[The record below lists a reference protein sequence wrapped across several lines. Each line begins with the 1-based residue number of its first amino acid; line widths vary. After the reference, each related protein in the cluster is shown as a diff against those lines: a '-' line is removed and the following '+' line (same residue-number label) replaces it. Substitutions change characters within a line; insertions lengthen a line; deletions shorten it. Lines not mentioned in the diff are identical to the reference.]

1 MKDLV
6 KNPIGIVALFISLI
20 YGFANLLLGVTA
32 TALTSEERQPIII
45 FIVLFP
51 VVVLGVFYLL
61 VSRHHGKLYA
71 PGDYKDDKSFLRTLS
86 QEEREEKL
94 NKEIE
99 EALPTSEQS
108 EKIPPS
114 ATTQGVQKPIRVN
127 SEYRQEI
134 QFVESMVISR
144 FESELNQRAQ
154 RDIGIGDTGVYF
166 DALFASEKSIT
177 CLEVKMVRSAVFGN
191 SIIDKV
197 LYGAVVA
204 DKYLDAK
211 FKLIVALVYS
221 FEKEELLRIENY
233 WRKRIE
239 KCPASVEVRFIA
251 RSELNT

>member
-32 TALTSEERQPIII
+32 TALTSDERQPIII

-51 VVVLGVFYLL
+51 VIVLGVFYLL

-94 NKEIE
+94 NNEIE
-99 EALPTSEQS
+99 ESLPVSEQS
-108 EKIPPS
+108 EKAQTS
-114 ATTQGVQKPIRVN
+114 TTTQSASKPARTN
-127 SEYRQEI
+127 AEFRQEL

-144 FESELNQRAQ
+144 FESEFNQRAE
-154 RDIGIGDTGVYF
+154 RDIGIGDTGINF
-166 DALFASEKSIT
+166 DALFSSESSIT
-177 CLEVKMVRSAVFGN
+177 CLEIKMVRSAIFGN
-191 SIIDKV
+191 AIIDKI

-204 DKYLDAK
+204 DKYLDVK
-211 FKLIVALVYS
+211 FKLIIAIVYS
-221 FEKEELLRIENY
+221 FEKEELPRMESY
-233 WRKRIE
+233 WKKRIE
-239 KCPASVEVRFIA
+239 KCPASVEVRFIP